1 MKLLSALPILLLVTF
16 HLAGCEKKTG
26 LDYGD
31 PEAQFNEAS
40 LLVAGK
46 PYIGKMV
53 SVKGVV
59 TKQDVS
65 DPDNCMIYLGHSIR
79 CNLGEMKS
87 MAESYKVGK
96 TVIITGHLERCE
108 DGDILLGPALGTD
121 PNVEWNPVE

>member
-1 MKLLSALPILLLVTF
+1 MKQIPALLILLLFAF
-16 HLAGCEKKTG
+16 HLTACGKKFG

-31 PEAQFNEAS
+31 SEAQFKEAS
-40 LLVAGK
+40 LLAAGK
-46 PYIGKMV
+46 PFIGKMI

-65 DPDNCMIYLGHSIR
+65 DPDNCMIYLSHSIR
-79 CNLGEMKS
+79 CNLGDMKS

-96 TVIITGHLERCE
+96 TVIITGYLERCE
-108 DGDILLGPALGTD
+108 DGDILLEPALGTD

>member
-1 MKLLSALPILLLVTF
+1 MKLLPTLLILLLFTF
-16 HLAGCEKKTG
+16 YFTGCGLA
-26 LDYGD
+26 YGD

-40 LLVAGK
+40 LLATGK
-46 PYIGKMV
+46 PFIGKMI

-65 DPDNCMIYLGHSIR
+65 DPDNCMIYLSHSIR
-79 CNLGEMKS
+79 CNLGDMKS

-96 TVIITGHLERCE
+96 TVIITGYLERCE
-108 DGDILLGPALGTD
+108 EADILLEPALGTD